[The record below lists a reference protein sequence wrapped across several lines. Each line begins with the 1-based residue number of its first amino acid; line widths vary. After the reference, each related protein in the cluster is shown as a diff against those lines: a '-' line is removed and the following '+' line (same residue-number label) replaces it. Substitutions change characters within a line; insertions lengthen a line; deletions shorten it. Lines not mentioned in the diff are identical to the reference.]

1 MDLTNNFDK
10 TITAPASQNVGSYVI
25 EVRKGSH
32 GGLSRAIN
40 EAITQQEPNAV
51 LSTISLINQS
61 IALLH
66 FTTDNI
72 EQNMLARL
80 EAVEAQLSAVL
91 QLLKERV

>member
-10 TITAPASQNVGSYVI
+10 TAPESQSLGSYVI
-25 EVRKGSH
+25 EVRRGNN
-32 GGLSRAIN
+32 GGLSLAIN

-51 LSTISLINQS
+51 LSSITLINGAN
-61 IALLH
+61 ALLH
-66 FTTDNI
+66 FTTGNI

>member
-10 TITAPASQNVGSYVI
+10 TAPESQSVGTYVI
-25 EVRKGSH
+25 EVGKGRY

-40 EAITQQEPNAV
+40 EAISQQEPNAV
-51 LSTISLINQS
+51 LSSITHINHS
-61 IALLH
+61 RVLLH
-66 FTTDNI
+66 FTTGNI

>member
-10 TITAPASQNVGSYVI
+10 TAPESQSLGSYVI
-25 EVRKGSH
+25 EVRRGSH
-32 GGLSRAIN
+32 GGLSLAIN

-51 LSTISLINQS
+51 LSSITLINGAN
-61 IALLH
+61 ALLH
-66 FTTDNI
+66 FTTGNI